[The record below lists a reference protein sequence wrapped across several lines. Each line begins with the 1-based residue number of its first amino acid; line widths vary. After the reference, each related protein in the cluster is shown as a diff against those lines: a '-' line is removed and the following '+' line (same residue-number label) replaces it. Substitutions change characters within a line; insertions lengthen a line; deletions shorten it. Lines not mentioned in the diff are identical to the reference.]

1 MEDVPRERSYGILGF
16 RVLDIFESM
25 GNIVYGLK
33 FAGVIDVAHQH
44 DVYVSTEDWAK
55 NLLLKDPSAFKE
67 HVEECKSLGFDTIEL
82 NVGSL
87 GVPEETLLR
96 LVRLIKSGGLK
107 VKPLFEVKV
116 NESEIPTGDRTF
128 RAYVVPRPRSSG
140 MLCTLS

>member
-16 RVLDIFESM
+16 RVLVQVTIGFVIE
-25 GNIVYGLK
+25 
-33 FAGVIDVAHQH
+33 VIDVAHQH